1 MIDGGAILGFLDGMV
16 RSIFSPFVFA
26 FGFFVFLQQA
36 GAQNPTIKFNFDAFS
51 PGTKVSINQVE
62 TAGFPKVKLFASV
75 STGGLPLVGLTAENF
90 RVRENDVDQMPIK
103 VSIQRDAISAV
114 LLLDVSGSMKEAIDD
129 VKVAAIGF
137 LKTLEKNDRVQV
149 ITFHEKIDTIYPL
162 GNDFAAAEGAISKI
176 RHRGDTALY
185 DGVYSSINSIREVPG
200 RRAVIVLSDGVD
212 DDGKGKQLS
221 KRDLD
226 EPLMLAIQ
234 SNIPI
239 YTVGLGS
246 KMDAGILKTLA
257 GTTGAEYVNAPTKE
271 ELEALYAR
279 IGQKLS
285 SQYAI
290 EFTTNRPLD
299 NGIREIKLDYVI
311 PSRKPYVAPEPIQ
324 DQAGK
329 VTSYQAP
336 NLSENEIA
344 NLAKMA
350 GVGSYA
356 EANKIK
362 PLKKFIEEL
371 PKNWPDDIPVYKKA
385 SQIKNEENKNV
396 FSFTTAESA
405 KDFIQSYKESLHE
418 AEWSILSETTLGN
431 LGIVKAYK
439 GESEIS
445 VEIKENEGKCGITI
459 DFNLPNLAPILVEK
473 NSANQI
479 IAADGR
485 DVIVSGKDGVII
497 ISGGCGKLT
506 LSGENNQVQC
516 DVVKTVEII
525 GNQNVLILGS
535 LGNGVI
541 SGARNEL
548 AWGRGLDG
556 QTPDVSSTGTG
567 NTIKRLE

>member
-1 MIDGGAILGFLDGMV
+1 MIRL
-16 RSIFSPFVFA
+16 IFSS
-26 FGFFVFLQQA
+26 FFVVFFCFLHPVE
-36 GAQNPTIKFNFDAFS
+36 AQNPTIKFNFDAFS

-62 TAGFPKVKLFASV
+62 TTSFPRVKLFASV
-75 STGGLPLVGLTAENF
+75 STGGLPLVGLTSENF
-90 RVRENDVDQMPIK
+90 RVRENNIDQTPVK
-103 VSIQRDAISAV
+103 VSLQRDAISAV
-114 LLLDVSGSMKEAIDD
+114 LLLDVSGSMKDAIGD

-149 ITFHEKIDTIYPL
+149 ITFHERIDTIYPL
-162 GNDFAAAEGAISKI
+162 GNDFAAAEAAISKI

-185 DGVYSSINSIREVPG
+185 DGVFSSITSLREVTG

-212 DDGKGKQLS
+212 DDGRGKQLS
-221 KRDLD
+221 KKDLD

-234 SNIPI
+234 TNIPI

-290 EFTTNRPLD
+290 EYTTTHPLD
-299 NGIREIKLDYVI
+299 NGIREVKLDYVI
-311 PSRKPYVAPEPIQ
+311 PSRKPFVAPEPVL
-324 DQAGK
+324 DPAGK

-336 NLSENEIA
+336 NLDRNEIT

-350 GVGSYA
+350 GVGKF
-356 EANKIK
+356 ANDNQIK
-362 PLKKFIEEL
+362 PLKKFMEEL
-371 PKNWPDDIPVYKKA
+371 PKSWPDGIPVYQKAQQVKTEDKK
-385 SQIKNEENKNV
+385 NT
-396 FSFTTAESA
+396 FSFVSPENA
-405 KDFIQSYKESLHE
+405 KGFFQTYQETLRQTG
-418 AEWSILSETTLGN
+418 WSILSETTLGKI
-431 LGIVKAYK
+431 GFIKAYK
-439 GESEIS
+439 GESEMTVGVQES
-445 VEIKENEGKCGITI
+445 DGKSLINI
-459 DFNLPNLAPILVEK
+459 EFNFPNLAPILVEK
-473 NSANQI
+473 NSSNQI

-485 DVIVSGKDGVII
+485 DVVVSAKDGVII

-516 DVVKTVEII
+516 DVVKDVEIP

-535 LGNGVI
+535 LGKGLI
-541 SGARNEL
+541 SGSRNQL

-556 QTPDVSSTGTG
+556 NTPEVNSTGNE
-567 NTIKRLE
+567 NTVKRLE